1 MIQVET
7 NTIKQTVADH
17 LSPEINTK
25 VGPVINI
32 KGLYKS
38 FGKNTDILKGV
49 DLTVRKG
56 ENLVVLGKSGSGK
69 SVLIKCLVGLVAADK
84 GELKVFDTDITKMNN
99 QQLNAIRLRIGFL
112 FQNSALYDSMTVR
125 ENLSFPLKR
134 HSKKLTNKEV
144 EHSVTEALESVGLK
158 EAIDKMPSELSGG
171 MRKRVGLARTLI
183 LRPEIILYDEPTT
196 GLDTITSREISE
208 LILSIQKKYKT
219 TSIIIT
225 HDMAC
230 AKLTGDRLVI
240 LKDGVMVAEGSYV
253 SLESSDDAWVRSFF
267 I

>member
-1 MIQVET
+1 MIQTQT
-7 NTIKQTVADH
+7 NTIKHTVTG
-17 LSPEINTK
+17 SIK
-25 VGPVINI
+25 PVITI

-38 FGKNTDILKGV
+38 FGNTQILKGV
-49 DLTVRKG
+49 DLTVKKG

-69 SVLIKCLVGLVAADK
+69 SVLIKCLVGLVTADQ
-84 GELKVFDTDITKMNN
+84 GELKVFDTDITKLNN
-99 QQLNAIRLRIGFL
+99 HQLNAVRIKIGFL
-112 FQNSALYDSMTVR
+112 FQNSALYDSMTVKD
-125 ENLSFPLKR
+125 NLSFPLKR
-134 HSKKLTNKEV
+134 HSKKLTSLEV
-144 EHSVTEALESVGLK
+144 ENSIIEALESVGLE
-158 EAIDKMPSELSGG
+158 EAINKMPSELSGG
-171 MRKRVGLARTLI
+171 MRKRIGLARTLI

-240 LKDGVMVAEGSYV
+240 LKDGLMVAEGSYEA
-253 SLESSDDAWVRSFF
+253 LEKSNDQWVRSFF